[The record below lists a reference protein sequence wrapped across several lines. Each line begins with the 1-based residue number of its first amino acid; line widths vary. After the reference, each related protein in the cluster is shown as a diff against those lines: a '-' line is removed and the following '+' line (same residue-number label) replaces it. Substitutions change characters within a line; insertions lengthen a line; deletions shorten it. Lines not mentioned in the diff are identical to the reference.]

1 MTDCSGVL
9 VKYGSYEFV
18 PAPNVSISREV
29 IRDGTNRRITAG
41 FWRVTLDGTFV
52 PTGTGENGFPSG
64 AVNTIGYPGNKFYE
78 QMNADYRVFQLSGCG
93 ANLIGRPLV
102 ENLSVQSD
110 NFYTTTS
117 NYNLEFVFAGSMIS
131 GLDTYLG
138 SGLNLES
145 ASTSYN
151 YSMLEKPWRFA
162 NEGHDGVMQIDRSI
176 SAKGIS
182 VGSGVGTGNPMDIF
196 DDDDFYITTGNSPFS
211 TGGFEFAVKYIT
223 GIIGTGGVGFSGNYI
238 ALPSLTSYIMQV
250 PSDADMFLTD
260 RSVDANPEENTLTVN
275 DTFLAFPQ
283 DQTYGRPTGY
293 AATDSFDISSDF
305 SIEEGNGT
313 ITLNGTVQGYP
324 SYEISFDGTFYP
336 QAGKT
341 SFENASGYFTAALGS
356 TFPTRAAA
364 IYSGN
369 LADNIQGKASAPL
382 NTGDPLSVSYSYN
395 IKEGTVGYAVTY
407 NNRPANCLDGV
418 LSENI
423 SATKNVGVPV
433 IASHTVLG
441 RAAGPILQDIGT
453 KTANTFDLSIEA
465 VVLPPTGCVAA
476 SAFDYSP
483 DYDAVVG
490 NVETTTLSG
499 TTYFRT
505 ADNETFDPKIGR
517 YSRSVSWIYTECP

>member
-52 PTGTGENGFPSG
+52 PSGTGENGLPSG
-64 AVNTIGYPGNKFYE
+64 AVHTIGHPGNRFYE
-78 QMNADYRVFQLSGCG
+78 QINADYRLFRLSGCG

-102 ENLSVQSD
+102 ENMSIQSD

-117 NYNLEFVFAGSMIS
+117 TYNLEFVFAGSMIS

-151 YSMLEKPWRFA
+151 YSMLEKPWRFGS
-162 NEGHDGVMQIDRSI
+162 EGHDGVMQIDRSI

-182 VGSGVGTGNPMDIF
+182 VGSGVGTGDFTDFF

-211 TGGFEFAVKYIT
+211 TGGFEFAVKYVT
-223 GIIGTGGVGFSGNYI
+223 GIIGTGGSGPSGNGLT
-238 ALPSLTSYIMQV
+238 LPSMTSHIMQV
-250 PSDADMFLTD
+250 PNGADIFLTD
-260 RSVDANPEENTLTVN
+260 RSVDATPEENTLTVN
-275 DTFLAFPQ
+275 DTFLAFPSN
-283 DQTYGRPTGY
+283 QTYGRPSGY
-293 AATDSFDISSDF
+293 AATDTFDLSSDF

-313 ITLNGTVQGYP
+313 VTLNGTVQGYP
-324 SYEISFDGTFYP
+324 SYEIAFDGTFYP

-341 SFENASGYFTAALGS
+341 AFENASGYFSAALDG
-356 TFPTRAAA
+356 TFGIRAGI

-369 LADNIQGKASAPL
+369 LGDNIQGKGSAPL

-407 NNRPANCLDGV
+407 NNRPVNCHEGV

-441 RAAGPILQDIGT
+441 RASGPILQSIGT

-476 SAFDYSP
+476 TAFDYSP
-483 DYDAVVG
+483 DYDTVVD
-490 NVETTTLSG
+490 NVETTNLSG
-499 TTYFRT
+499 MTHFRT